1 MIQIRFA
8 ILFALLV
15 LNTSVF
21 SQTTYPKITGY
32 FGVIHPIVTF
42 SSAETTLNFRD
53 YYAVGFPTGIN
64 IWKSSKIGFS
74 FEIVP
79 TIKAEDGNSKMYNL
93 LFHPGILVALGNG
106 YTFAGRAA
114 FETNGRYGVTP
125 VFNKTVIKNANSSYY
140 VAIPLP
146 VRFGNEHPA
155 TFTVGLQFGIAF

>member
-1 MIQIRFA
+1 MIPFKHF
-8 ILFALLV
+8 LLPALLV
-15 LNTSVF
+15 F
-21 SQTTYPKITGY
+21 SIAAIGQTAYPKITGY
-32 FGVIHPIVTF
+32 FGVVHPIVTF
-42 SSAETTLNFRD
+42 AENQTSLNFRE

-79 TIKAEDGNSKMYNL
+79 NIKAEDGTSKMNNL
-93 LFHPGILVALGNG
+93 LFHPGVLVALGKG
-106 YTFAGRAA
+106 YTFAGRVA

-155 TFTVGLQFGIAF
+155 NFTVGFQFGIAF

>member
-1 MIQIRFA
+1 MIQVKYT

-15 LNTSVF
+15 LNASVF

-32 FGVIHPIVTF
+32 FGVVHPIITF
-42 SSAETTLNFRD
+42 SEDETSLNFRD

-64 IWKSSKIGFS
+64 IWKNSKIGFS

-79 TIKAEDGNSKMYNL
+79 TIKAEDGISKMNSL
-93 LFHPGILVALGNG
+93 LFHPGVLVALGNG

-114 FETNGRYGVTP
+114 FETNGRYGITP
-125 VFNKTVIKNANSSYY
+125 VFNKTLIKNANSSYY

-146 VRFGNEHPA
+146 VRFGNDHPA
-155 TFTVGLQFGIAF
+155 TFTIGFQFGIAF